1 MNDIL
6 LLNAGLNKRIEQI
19 NRRITEILASES
31 PELDEM
37 ARYTSLAGGKRLRPL
52 MAILAFQISSEF
64 EDPQRILDL
73 AIAYELIHTA
83 SLVHDD
89 IIDGASTRRGKPSL
103 NDKYGM
109 GNAIVVA
116 DYLFAVAYGIGSK
129 YGEKISGIMAKAATK
144 LAEGQINESVN
155 LGNLTITEEKYLEII
170 SGKTAYFFGAGAKC
184 AAIAAGADD
193 NTVSSMF
200 DFAYN
205 VGMAFQITDDIL
217 DIIGTEEGIGKP
229 VFTDIKH
236 NTITLPIIYSLTSDD
251 KKMVNHLKL
260 VIKGQR
266 QDEESINI
274 AKSFILRSGGIDYSV
289 KRAKEYMGN
298 AMAALK
304 NTKKTPDLDILLELA
319 GSVISRIA

>member
-64 EDPQRILDL
+64 EDTQRILDL

-89 IIDGASTRRGKPSL
+89 IIDGASMRRGKPSL

-129 YGEKISGIMAKAATK
+129 YGEKISSIMAKAATK
-144 LAEGQINESVN
+144 LAEGQIDESVN
-155 LGNLTITEEKYLEII
+155 
-170 SGKTAYFFGAGAKC
+170 
-184 AAIAAGADD
+184 
-193 NTVSSMF
+193 
-200 DFAYN
+200 
-205 VGMAFQITDDIL
+205 
-217 DIIGTEEGIGKP
+217 
-229 VFTDIKH
+229 
-236 NTITLPIIYSLTSDD
+236 
-251 KKMVNHLKL
+251 
-260 VIKGQR
+260 
-266 QDEESINI
+266 
-274 AKSFILRSGGIDYSV
+274 
-289 KRAKEYMGN
+289 
-298 AMAALK
+298 
-304 NTKKTPDLDILLELA
+304 
-319 GSVISRIA
+319 